1 MTRLAVSEESYE
13 CRTAIRQIP
22 INAKLHLSFVRGN
35 SERIIR
41 YPRMERGT
49 HFADFM
55 RDKRMRPELYHCVIQ
70 RKGSK
75 KILSWTQ
82 HRSLNQAMQHAE
94 ADLAHFTGSVV
105 PGCGTC
111 ETRAASGL

>member
-1 MTRLAVSEESYE
+1 MPDRDSANTDKRKA
-13 CRTAIRQIP
+13 AP
-22 INAKLHLSFVRGN
+22 IVRKGN

-41 YPRMERGT
+41 YPRMKRGT